1 MGGGGGQGEP
11 PNTASLL
18 GVKETPG
25 SLLPLWDFLG
35 EGSSEMGAAA
45 RDIKYGR
52 SFRGGWVGREDEG
65 RRERAAEEVGTR
77 VRCWTQVV
85 GEER

>member
-1 MGGGGGQGEP
+1 
-11 PNTASLL
+11 
-18 GVKETPG
+18 
-25 SLLPLWDFLG
+25 
-35 EGSSEMGAAA
+35 MGAAA

-52 SFRGGWVGREDEG
+52 SFRGGWVGREDEE
-65 RRERAAEEVGTR
+65 RRERAREEEGTC